1 MLKHRSPS
9 RSYQAVHDS
18 EGRRQP
24 IAQFEAALAALRKE
38 LNLWW
43 DRTAGLEPC
52 QGPQLLSVRAKVRES
67 AALERGIDR

>member
-18 EGRRQP
+18 EGRRQQ
-24 IAQFEAALAALRKE
+24 IAQFEASLAVLRKE

-43 DRTAGLEPC
+43 ERTGGMEPC